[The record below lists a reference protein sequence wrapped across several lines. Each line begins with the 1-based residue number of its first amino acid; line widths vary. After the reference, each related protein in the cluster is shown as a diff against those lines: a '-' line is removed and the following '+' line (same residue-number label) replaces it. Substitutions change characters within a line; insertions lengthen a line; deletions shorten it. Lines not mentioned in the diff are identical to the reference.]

1 MKIGLSSFWCS
12 QFLFELSKTSSDGT
26 AWENL
31 QDVSVMSAVVVIFD
45 LTGGFSFH
53 CFTTSTL
60 TLPWAIAG
68 SFTPHFVLSAHP
80 IAVWFAITFILTF
93 LGFSFLPR
101 VLRFWVGIFFP
112 TRVFYPTLLRLW
124 LRWGQEHP
132 IQGLPL
138 CLPSQSCLFR
148 LTHGLELFMFELQDH
163 WFINCASE
171 PLSIESKLNYW
182 ICFACSKSYEKTI
195 KTLWTRLDIL
205 LKTASTSHQSY
216 F

>member
-53 CFTTSTL
+53 CFTTSSL

-112 TRVFYPTLLRLW
+112 HVFFTLHSFVCDSGEGRNTPSRVFLCACPHRVVSSGW
-124 LRWGQEHP
+124 RM
-132 IQGLPL
+132 GLNCL
-138 CLPSQSCLFR
+138 CLNYK
-148 LTHGLELFMFELQDH
+148 TID
-163 WFINCASE
+163 
-171 PLSIESKLNYW
+171 LSI
-182 ICFACSKSYEKTI
+182 APV
-195 KTLWTRLDIL
+195 
-205 LKTASTSHQSY
+205 SH
-216 F
+216 